1 MSVLYVCILGCTY
14 LCIVYAHI
22 SCIFL
27 LAGMYSVFRN
37 GDENFGGV
45 KVLLGKRSVLTM
57 DKVSAVTKQANG
69 HWTTLSVS
77 SSHCERES
85 EVCW

>member
-1 MSVLYVCILGCTY
+1 MSLLYVCILGCTY
-14 LCIVYAHI
+14 VCTVYTLI
-22 SCIFL
+22 SYIFL

-57 DKVSAVTKQANG
+57 DKVSAVTMQANG
-69 HWTTLSVS
+69 QWTTLSVS
-77 SSHCERES
+77 SSPCERER
-85 EVCW
+85 V